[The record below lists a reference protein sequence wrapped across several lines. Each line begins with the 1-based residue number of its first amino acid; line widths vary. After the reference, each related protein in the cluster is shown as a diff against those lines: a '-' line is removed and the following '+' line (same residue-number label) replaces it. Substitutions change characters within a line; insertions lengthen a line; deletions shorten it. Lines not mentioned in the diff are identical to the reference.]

1 MSSLLKNFYF
11 LASTSL
17 VAITPISY
25 ASTQYNSRVNEE
37 EPLHRPQASIHL
49 NDEKALRT
57 DESSVFLTPI
67 EQIEATLYKT
77 PHKRLIIGGLHAAP
91 KDMKDF
97 WILSQ
102 TSDIVINTD
111 IMSKPDIKLNAL
123 NPEGLNDLSPLSLLL
138 KNRPDLRFNEI
149 IFEHVGFST
158 DLENLLKNTQI
169 LSQFTEMLVPR
180 GLFRHQSSFMAM
192 KQSDGIWG
200 ELSEKFSFQSS
211 FEISQKFEG
220 LISYAEYEKL
230 PNHSSQKLDE
240 VEYNRLAKL
249 KNNYESTRTGLN
261 FFALQSLIP
270 EEKFQNYKR
279 EMEKI
284 WTSKKS
290 PLVIFNERTILNKTL
305 LPLFEKE
312 TDRKEW
318 QDRIE
323 KREVEYELLKA
334 FPKNTLVYSTVSFV
348 DKLITELMPGN
359 SIFIEPANYDIAFK
373 TTSILLRYLKTIEN
387 LGYLVELWFES
398 PRNSVMNTRLFA
410 FDIRA
415 KKL

>member
-1 MSSLLKNFYF
+1 MSPLFKHVYF
-11 LASTSL
+11 LVSTSL
-17 VAITPISY
+17 LAITPIGY

-37 EPLHRPQASIHL
+37 EPLQRPQASIHI
-49 NDEKALRT
+49 NDEKTLGV

-67 EQIEATLYKT
+67 EQIETTLYKT
-77 PHKRLIIGGLHAAP
+77 SHKRLVIGGLHAAP

-123 NPEGLNDLSPLSLLL
+123 TAEGLNDLNPLSLLL

-169 LSQFTEMLVPR
+169 LSQFTEMLVPG
-180 GLFRHQSSFMAM
+180 GLFKHQSSFMAM
-192 KQSDGIWG
+192 KQSDGIFG
-200 ELSEKFSFQSS
+200 ELPKEFSFQSS
-211 FEISQKFEG
+211 FEISQKFGG
-220 LISYAEYEKL
+220 LISYAAYEKL

-249 KNNYESTRTGLN
+249 KNKYDSTRTRLN
-261 FFALQSLIP
+261 FFDLQSLIP
-270 EEKFQNYKR
+270 AEELENYKS

-290 PLVIFNERTILNKTL
+290 PLIIFNERTILNKSL

-312 TDRKEW
+312 SDRKNW

-323 KREVEYELLKA
+323 IREVEYELLKA

-348 DKLITELMPGN
+348 DKLIKELMPGN
-359 SIFIEPANYDIAFK
+359 SIFIEPADYDIAFK
-373 TTSILLRYLKTIEN
+373 TTSILLRYLKNIEN

-398 PRNSVMNTRLFA
+398 PRNSAMNTRLFA